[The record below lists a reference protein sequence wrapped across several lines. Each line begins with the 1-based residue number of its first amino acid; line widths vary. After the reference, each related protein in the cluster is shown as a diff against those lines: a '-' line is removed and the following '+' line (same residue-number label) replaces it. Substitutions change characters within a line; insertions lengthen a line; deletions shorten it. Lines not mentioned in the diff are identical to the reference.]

1 MEKESIESILRQLG
15 MEERIY
21 DFEKESL
28 DLELLKEMSDS
39 DLKDTLKEMKFNIGS
54 RMKLMKAVT
63 SMKTSK

>member
-15 MEERIY
+15 MEERID

>member
-1 MEKESIESILRQLG
+1 MEKKSIESILRQLG
-15 MEERIY
+15 MEERID

-54 RMKLMKAVT
+54 RMKLMKAIT

>member
-1 MEKESIESILRQLG
+1 MEKKSIESILRQLG
-15 MEERIY
+15 MEERID